1 LDKKKKPIYKK
12 WWFWLVAFLVFGFVV
27 GQTSDD
33 KPQTDEVAEV
43 EEKKEEPKKET
54 NDKAVKK
61 KEKEK
66 MKKEKAD
73 KEKKEREEKT
83 KYGIKLWEEDDGTK
97 DFLIDMHK
105 DNGMVDVGPNND
117 DYSVMNVVVADELRL
132 LTDEEKEYLI
142 NEMGTG
148 VKNMVSSTFEHLD
161 DNDNPQVHVNF
172 IYPNQETAATQ
183 KMSGG
188 WKVK

>member
-1 LDKKKKPIYKK
+1 MDKKKKPIYKK

-61 KEKEK
+61 KE
-66 MKKEKAD
+66 KEKAD